1 MSAKYDTKF
10 VNFMEALGYSTFMNS
25 MCFGR
30 TAIGNALVNEIAKI
44 QTKYRKEPS
53 TREIKHHVVNNSGYQ
68 SLEVDDGNI
77 REERTNSEGPED
89 MLDPA
94 EQPSNHK
101 YIENIGYADQNGCAA
116 ESDMGDDHRRPSQHE
131 TRESKELANSLADTG
146 SMILEASRYSTGTS
160 QGETFDSSKSFHGDS
175 QRDDDEEGTSTEN
188 EREDRGT
195 NHTSFISLSGSDEQE
210 DGNGQVGVQIQS
222 TEEVLYEL
230 LARTRALEPGT
241 IPHLGGSKTLQAVY
255 FATSPRS
262 DFSP

>member
-1 MSAKYDTKF
+1 
-10 VNFMEALGYSTFMNS
+10 
-25 MCFGR
+25 
-30 TAIGNALVNEIAKI
+30 
-44 QTKYRKEPS
+44 
-53 TREIKHHVVNNSGYQ
+53 
-68 SLEVDDGNI
+68 
-77 REERTNSEGPED
+77 

-146 SMILEASRYSTGTS
+146 SMILEASRYNTGTS

-222 TEEVLYEL
+222 TEEVLYTNFWP
-230 LARTRALEPGT
+230 ARGHWNQDKS
-241 IPHLGGSKTLQAVY
+241 PHLGGSKTLQAVY
-255 FATSPRS
+255 FCDEPTSGFFSLDES
-262 DFSP
+262 DKTSSTSEPIQNRERGTQSNNLQDKNDSNSRYGIQD